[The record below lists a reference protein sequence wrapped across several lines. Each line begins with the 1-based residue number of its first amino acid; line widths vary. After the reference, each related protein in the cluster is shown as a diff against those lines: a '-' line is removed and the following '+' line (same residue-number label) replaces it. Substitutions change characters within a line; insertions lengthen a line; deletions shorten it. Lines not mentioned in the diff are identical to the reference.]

1 MAIVLSRRMQ
11 ALAEMVT
18 PGSLLADV
26 GCDHG
31 FISIYL
37 VQHGIC
43 PRVYAMDIHSGPLQR
58 AKEHVAACGLEM
70 YIDIR
75 RSDGV
80 AALKPGEADCLL
92 CAGMG
97 GRLMQKILTQGREKV
112 SAMRELI
119 LQPQSEI
126 ADFRRFLREEGFV
139 IEQERMVL
147 EDGKYYPMMRVVPLG
162 KRQERTFYTQ
172 QGQVVSER
180 QERLADKFGGLLLH
194 QRDPVLRRYLRE
206 RLIKYETILESLSSR
221 TGMQGDTAVREERKK
236 TVLEEIEDMH
246 MALEMYATAL
256 SGMEAAGGK
265 RNDYSDGGG
274 DAETVSQGNDL

>member
-43 PRVYAMDIHSGPLQR
+43 PGVLAMDINPGPLQR
-58 AKEHVAACGLEM
+58 AREHVAACGLEK

-75 RSDGV
+75 LSDGLS
-80 AALKPGEADCLL
+80 ALEPGEADSLL

-97 GRLMQKILTQGREKV
+97 GRLMQRILTQGREKAA
-112 SAMRELI
+112 AMRELI

-126 ADFRRFLREEGFV
+126 AGFRRFLREEGYV
-139 IEQERMVL
+139 VRQEKIIV
-147 EDGKYYPMMRVVPLG
+147 EDGKYYPMMRVAFAG
-162 KRQERTFYTQ
+162 KRQKTEPSRGQ
-172 QGQVVSER
+172 QVLEPQA
-180 QERLADKFGGLLLH
+180 QRLADKFGERLLKEG
-194 QRDPVLRRYLRE
+194 DPVLRLYLQE
-206 RLIKYETILESLSSR
+206 RLQKYETILENLSSCAGTQENAEAR
-221 TGMQGDTAVREERKK
+221 DQRKR
-236 TVLEEIEDMH
+236 TVLEEVEDVH
-246 MALEMYATAL
+246 MALKTMPGIENHA
-256 SGMEAAGGK
+256 
-265 RNDYSDGGG
+265 RH
-274 DAETVSQGNDL
+274 